1 MKKIM
6 TLFMLGVFSLMTLC
20 SCNIGGEEN
29 TESKNFEVNKEI
41 TVISREEG
49 AGLRGVVAQLFD
61 FLDTKADNAADL
73 TFSGASI
80 KESADDIRTAVANDT
95 YAIGYLPLT
104 AVTDNVKTLKIDGV
118 EPTADNVRDGD
129 YKFKHKISAVVKQDV
144 GAAAQDFINYILSTE
159 GQKILSD
166 DGYIS
171 FGDSG
176 SFTSKNPEGTI
187 KISVAASAEP
197 AVNKLSKAYGKIN
210 KNLKI
215 EITKANAKNALD
227 SVKDKDNI
235 AILTR
240 TLSNNEK
247 KSFNETTICED
258 GIAVIVNRENS
269 LNNITAG
276 QVKSIYKGETK
287 KWSDIIK

>member
-6 TLFMLGVFSLMTLC
+6 TLFMLSVLSLMTLC

-41 TVISREEG
+41 AVISREEG

-80 KESADDIRTAVANDT
+80 KESADDIRTAVADDT

-104 AVTDNVKTLKIDGV
+104 AVTDNVKALKIDGI

-171 FGDSG
+171 LGDAG

-197 AVNKLSKAYGKIN
+197 TVNKLSKEYGKIN

-227 SVKDKDNI
+227 SVKEKDNI

-247 KSFNETTICED
+247 KSYNETIICED

-269 LNNITAG
+269 LDNITAG

-287 KWSDIIK
+287 KWSEIIK